1 MNCVE
6 CGKPMKETKSSYTFS
21 TPVGN
26 VTIPDVSYFQC
37 ECGEVMFSLE
47 EAKRIEGCCRAFIQS
62 RAWSQ

>member
-6 CGKPMKETKSSYTFS
+6 CGKPMKVMKISYTFS

-37 ECGEVMFSLE
+37 ECGEVMFSWE
-47 EAKRIEGCCRAFIQS
+47 EAKRIIGCCRAFIQS
-62 RAWSQ
+62 RA